1 MGEKKGC
8 KTQEITRYLCNRML
22 VNFRCRLRFKNPI
35 TTRCGCGTPV
45 ETECNTFQEFIV
57 RNTRKCIG
65 GIRTGFQNT
74 WFVQGPNL
82 NHLHVKQCTSWW
94 FQPFFL
100 LFSSWLT
107 SFEQVPSSIT
117 SAWTCMKVHRKR
129 FGHVWTYVLKMY
141 EYQIPGTKSP
151 NRHSERRWLS
161 LLLVMVAVLVTLD

>member
-1 MGEKKGC
+1 MPGPWHPCGGWV
-8 KTQEITRYLCNRML
+8 RM
-22 VNFRCRLRFKNPI
+22 
-35 TTRCGCGTPV
+35 V
-45 ETECNTFQEFIV
+45 ETECRTFQEFIV
-57 RNTRKCIG
+57 RNARRCIG

-107 SFEQVPSSIT
+107 SFEQVPISIT

-129 FGHVWTYVLKMY
+129 FGHVCTYVLKMY
-141 EYQIPGTKSP
+141 EYQIPVQIPKQALWTQMAKPSACDGCCAGDFGLGP
-151 NRHSERRWLS
+151 P
-161 LLLVMVAVLVTLD
+161 